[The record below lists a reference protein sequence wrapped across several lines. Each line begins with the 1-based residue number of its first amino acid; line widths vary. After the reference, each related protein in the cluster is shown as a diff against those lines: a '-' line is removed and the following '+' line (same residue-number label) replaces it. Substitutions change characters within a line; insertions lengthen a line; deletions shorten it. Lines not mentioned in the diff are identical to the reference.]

1 MEAQYHINYLEML
14 AIYLA
19 LQNFAKGWANTHI
32 RVMCDN
38 TTAVNV
44 INHMGT
50 SHSDSCNSLA
60 KEIWEWC
67 IARDIWVSVAH
78 IPGKQNLV
86 TDFESRRN
94 QREAEWRLNKAALQ
108 NALSRLNFR
117 PDIDLFAS
125 RINYLFPK
133 YVSYRPDPEAFAIDA
148 FSLQWSK
155 LDFYTFPPFNVIP
168 AVLSKIQRE
177 EALGVVVFP
186 DWPAQGWYPKA
197 LEMLKQEPIYL
208 KARRGPTPVT
218 KSSRGSTP
226 SLAQTEPPSL
236 SLIRESLGKYNLSSS
251 AKDVLMASWREGTS
265 KQYHAYLKR
274 WRQYCDDKDI
284 DLFQP
289 GVHNGVEFFVSLYKA
304 GLGYSAVNTARSA
317 LSSLLI

>member
-14 AIYLA
+14 AIHLA
-19 LQNFAKGWANTHI
+19 LQTFAKAWATTHI

-38 TTAVNV
+38 STAVNV

-86 TDFESRRN
+86 ADFESRRN

-108 NALSRLNFR
+108 NALSTLNFQ

-133 YVSYRPDPEAFAIDA
+133 YVSYRPNPQAFAIDA
-148 FSLQWSK
+148 FSLQWSR
-155 LDFYTFPPFNVIP
+155 LDFYAFPPFSVIP

-177 EALGVVVFP
+177 EALGVVALP

-197 LEMLKQEPIYL
+197 LEMLKQEPNYL
-208 KARRGPTPVT
+208 KARRDLLRLIT

-226 SLAQTEPPSL
+226 NLAQTEPPSL
-236 SLIRESLGKYNLSSS
+236 SLIMESLGKYNLSSS
-251 AKDVLMASWREGTS
+251 AKDVLMACGERV
-265 KQYHAYLKR
+265 L
-274 WRQYCDDKDI
+274 
-284 DLFQP
+284 
-289 GVHNGVEFFVSLYKA
+289 
-304 GLGYSAVNTARSA
+304 
-317 LSSLLI
+317 LSSTTHI

>member
-14 AIYLA
+14 AIHLA
-19 LQNFAKGWANTHI
+19 LQTFAKAWATTHI

-50 SHSDSCNSLA
+50 SYSDSCNSLA

-86 TDFESRRN
+86 ADFESRRN

-108 NALSRLNFR
+108 NALSRLNFQ

-133 YVSYRPDPEAFAIDA
+133 YVSYRPNPQAFAIGA
-148 FSLQWSK
+148 FSLQWSR
-155 LDFYTFPPFNVIP
+155 LDFYAFPPFSVIP

-177 EALGVVVFP
+177 EALGVVVLP

-208 KARRGPTPVT
+208 KARRDLLRLIT

-226 SLAQTEPPSL
+226 NLAQTEPPSL
-236 SLIRESLGKYNLSSS
+236 SLIMESLGKYNLSSS
-251 AKDVLMASWREGTS
+251 AKDVLMASWREGSS
-265 KQYHAYLKR
+265 KQYHTYLKR
-274 WRQYCDDKDI
+274 RISC
-284 DLFQP
+284 
-289 GVHNGVEFFVSLYKA
+289 
-304 GLGYSAVNTARSA
+304 
-317 LSSLLI
+317 LLIEGWSWSQCCKHSPFCPFFPPYFGKQ